1 MPKHILKLSK
11 FLDLFMTTHP
21 RHNRRPTPRPMHY
34 QQDQTPPGWSGCL
47 ASGTETDRGSPK
59 QGLIS
64 PSCSF
69 VEMQDGTITTCTEQ
83 KSKRHL
89 FILAKSGQMLPVAQC
104 WLDVYGRNISH
115 SYVSFGHLN
124 KSLMTI
130 LNHRF
135 TLTNLSVHL
144 QKLHIYKVSCKLTDI
159 CIFSMCYGATTG
171 KCQL

>member
-11 FLDLFMTTHP
+11 FLGDLFMTTYP
-21 RHNRRPTPRPMHY
+21 RHNRSPTPRPMHY

-47 ASGTETDRGSPK
+47 ASGTESVRGEEALLVPLWRCRMVPQQHALNRS
-59 QGLIS
+59 LSVI
-64 PSCSF
+64 CSF
-69 VEMQDGTITTCTEQ
+69 LQ
-83 KSKRHL
+83 KY
-89 FILAKSGQMLPVAQC
+89 GQMLPVAQF

-115 SYVSFGHLN
+115 SYVFFGHLN

-130 LNHRF
+130 LNYRY

-144 QKLHIYKVSCKLTDI
+144 QKLHIYKVSCKFTNI

-171 KCQL
+171 KCLL